1 MITSAQCLKKFGAP
15 ETESSLGIWIVPREM
30 TALIPSIPSKIYC
43 NRLLMEPLKAALN
56 NVIDRGLE
64 HEIITWDG
72 CFNIRQKRGAT
83 SASIHSWG
91 LAIDI
96 NATWNQFGRTPS
108 MTPALVACFTD
119 AGFDWGGSW
128 AKPDGMHFQLAS
140 I

>member
-1 MITSAQCLKKFGAP
+1 
-15 ETESSLGIWIVPREM
+15 
-30 TALIPSIPSKIYC
+30 
-43 NRLLMEPLKAALN
+43 MEPLKAALN